1 MKNIFFIFI
10 IFVALIIITSCFS
23 AFSGFSGS
31 DINYTDSG
39 EHITVRD
46 YSSDPEIKAG
56 TEDVSRYRTGEPHV
70 RALGITKQ
78 MVDDVRSNPVQ
89 NLSRLVEKLT
99 AGVTDPFERVKI
111 IHDWIALNVEY
122 DMQSYE
128 GGSIPNQSYIYVLKT
143 GKAVCSG
150 FSTLFQIM
158 CETAEIPC
166 QVIRGYGRG
175 IDYDP
180 FDDNEEVETNH
191 DWCAVKINRGWYFV
205 DVTWDGNI
213 FSDTG
218 EYFSQYL
225 FTAPAMMIHSHLP
238 INSRW
243 QLLEKPLS
251 AKVFLDQP
259 EFNPV
264 FFTVFGDAPPA
275 GLKKRQKVKEEY
287 VLELPPV
294 NARYEVVF
302 ALFDGVSL
310 KTVQTQSLKNIP
322 HCVKVEYMED
332 KTVVHILFPAK
343 KTYRLDFSCKLKS
356 AKTGTSGII
365 FGTLIFENA
374 KPAKHSFPEIASA
387 VDYSDFRPQIIS
399 PVYGPLVAGSTYT
412 FHFIQPEATNCSVAY
427 MRGKKAEFLKSCA
440 AVDGKGT
447 FRFQITVPTD
457 AGGYTDKTEGLIHI
471 SITAHDKFLGGVGYT
486 CIKQGH

>member
-180 FDDNEEVETNH
+180 FDDNEQVETNH

-225 FTAPAMMIHSHLP
+225 FTAPGMMIHSHLP

-264 FFTVFGDAPPA
+264 FSTIFGDAPPA

-294 NARYEVVF
+294 NAQYEVVF

-374 KPAKHSFPEIASA
+374 KPAKRSFPEIASA
-387 VDYSDFRPQIIS
+387 LDYSNFRPQIIS
-399 PVYGPLVAGSTYT
+399 PVYGPLVAGRTYT
-412 FHFIQPEATNCSVAY
+412 FHFIQPEATNCSVVY
-427 MRGKKAEFLKSCA
+427 MRGKKVEFLKSCA

-457 AGGYTDKTEGLIHI
+457 AGRHPDETEELIHV
-471 SITAHDKFLGGVGYT
+471 SIKAHDKFLGGVGYT
-486 CIKQGH
+486 CIKQ